1 MNLQS
6 NSQDHTAHTG
16 IDIGRCMTPR
26 VRRLAFTYSGREWRV
41 EADPEGNARYM
52 VRCWSPTTPVI
63 GRIRIGYL
71 TGAGKTWVAER
82 FGGSALQA
90 KSAVDAMRQLA
101 EWALTTRSGAFGQE
115 VR

>member
-1 MNLQS
+1 
-6 NSQDHTAHTG
+6 
-16 IDIGRCMTPR
+16 
-26 VRRLAFTYSGREWRV
+26 
-41 EADPEGNARYM
+41 
-52 VRCWSPTTPVI
+52 
-63 GRIRIGYL
+63 
-71 TGAGKTWVAER
+71 VAER